1 MNDLQKFLNDF
12 LDFSNRTVLFT
23 TMIILIVIL
32 IALVSFI
39 RKKKKKKKLSTESS
53 DGTEFNEDFNKENH
67 DDSAAEGIT
76 EEDFS
81 KDFSKDDSAVEGITE
96 NDTDSSKNF
105 SKGNMDFSDSTI
117 AEENQDDSAAE
128 GITELN
134 EDFSKDDSAAEGLTE
149 LNEDF
154 SKDDS
159 AAEDFTDLSK
169 DSTAESLNK
178 ESSDDKDFNKE
189 SSDDKDF
196 SKDESSED
204 EMEALLSEED
214 NDDLYSAEM
223 IENFFGNLGKQE
235 IGNAKG
241 VVEEI
246 KKKAELQEKVEVE
259 LQEKKEAPV
268 ELILHDQISV
278 DEKEPEEVN
287 KEEEEEE
294 KHTAI
299 TLIDGSDRVMVSIG
313 EKFEAKHT
321 KDFTIEV
328 KDEPEITIAMQD
340 GFVFDGRIHFFVSLS
355 EALAKHITLKD
366 VTEIT
371 GPKGSYSGYEIKL
384 EVTDKGD
391 LESIDCTRSFNYKKV
406 KDAVLIIQLSLE

>member
-53 DGTEFNEDFNKENH
+53 DGTEFNEENQ
-67 DDSAAEGIT
+67 DDSAAEGLT
-76 EEDFS
+76 EDDTDFS
-81 KDFSKDDSAVEGITE
+81 KDFSKDDSAVEGNT
-96 NDTDSSKNF
+96 
-105 SKGNMDFSDSTI
+105 DFSDSTI

-128 GITELN
+128 GLTELN
-134 EDFSKDDSAAEGLTE
+134 EDFNKDDSVVEDLTEEDFSKEDFSKDDSA
-149 LNEDF
+149 
-154 SKDDS
+154 
-159 AAEDFTDLSK
+159 
-169 DSTAESLNK
+169 ES
-178 ESSDDKDFNKE
+178 FNKK

-246 KKKAELQEKVEVE
+246 KKKAELQEKEEVE

>member
-39 RKKKKKKKLSTESS
+39 RKKKKLSTESS
-53 DGTEFNEDFNKENH
+53 DGTEFNEDFSKENQ
-67 DDSAAEGIT
+67 DDSAAEDIT
-76 EEDFS
+76 EGNTDIS
-81 KDFSKDDSAVEGITE
+81 KDFNKDDSVVEDNT
-96 NDTDSSKNF
+96 
-105 SKGNMDFSDSTI
+105 DFSDSTI
-117 AEENQDDSAAE
+117 AEENQNASADSAV
-128 GITELN
+128 
-134 EDFSKDDSAAEGLTE
+134 EDLTE

-159 AAEDFTDLSK
+159 VVEDLTEENFSKNDSAVEDNTDIR
-169 DSTAESLNK
+169 EEN
-178 ESSDDKDFNKE
+178 SDDKDL
-189 SSDDKDF
+189 

-246 KKKAELQEKVEVE
+246 KKKAELQEKEEVE

-287 KEEEEEE
+287 KEEEE

-384 EVTDKGD
+384 EVTDKED

>member
-81 KDFSKDDSAVEGITE
+81 KDFSKDDSAVEGNT
-96 NDTDSSKNF
+96 
-105 SKGNMDFSDSTI
+105 DFSDSTI

-134 EDFSKDDSAAEGLTE
+134 EDFSKDDSVVEDLTE
-149 LNEDF
+149 EDFSKEDF

-159 AAEDFTDLSK
+159 A
-169 DSTAESLNK
+169 ES
-178 ESSDDKDFNKE
+178 FNKK

-246 KKKAELQEKVEVE
+246 KKKVELQEKEEVE

-278 DEKEPEEVN
+278 DEKKPEEVN
-287 KEEEEEE
+287 KKEEE

-321 KDFTIEV
+321 KDFIIEV

-384 EVTDKGD
+384 EVTDKGE

>member
-53 DGTEFNEDFNKENH
+53 DGTEFNEDFNKENQ
-67 DDSAAEGIT
+67 DDSAAEGLT
-76 EEDFS
+76 EDDTDFS
-81 KDFSKDDSAVEGITE
+81 KDFSKDDSAVEGNT
-96 NDTDSSKNF
+96 
-105 SKGNMDFSDSTI
+105 DFSDSTI

-128 GITELN
+128 G
-134 EDFSKDDSAAEGLTE
+134 LTE

-154 SKDDS
+154 NKDDS
-159 AAEDFTDLSK
+159 VVEDLTEEDFSK
-169 DSTAESLNK
+169 EDFSKEDSAES
-178 ESSDDKDFNKE
+178 FNKK

-246 KKKAELQEKVEVE
+246 KKKAELQEKEEVE

-287 KEEEEEE
+287 KEEEEEEEE

>member
-53 DGTEFNEDFNKENH
+53 DGTEFNEDFNKENQ
-67 DDSAAEGIT
+67 DDSAAEGLT
-76 EEDFS
+76 EDDTDFS
-81 KDFSKDDSAVEGITE
+81 KDFSKDDSAVEGNT
-96 NDTDSSKNF
+96 
-105 SKGNMDFSDSTI
+105 DFSDSTI

-128 GITELN
+128 GLTELN
-134 EDFSKDDSAAEGLTE
+134 EDFNKDDSIVEDLTEEDFSKEDFSKDDSV
-149 LNEDF
+149 
-154 SKDDS
+154 
-159 AAEDFTDLSK
+159 
-169 DSTAESLNK
+169 ES
-178 ESSDDKDFNKE
+178 FNKK

-246 KKKAELQEKVEVE
+246 KKKAELQEKEEVE

-340 GFVFDGRIHFFVSLS
+340 GFVFDGRIYFFVSLS

>member
-1 MNDLQKFLNDF
+1 MRK
-12 LDFSNRTVLFT
+12 RR
-23 TMIILIVIL
+23 ILIVIL

-53 DGTEFNEDFNKENH
+53 DGTEFNEENQ
-67 DDSAAEGIT
+67 DDSAAEGLT
-76 EEDFS
+76 EDDTDFS
-81 KDFSKDDSAVEGITE
+81 KDFSKDDSAVEGNT
-96 NDTDSSKNF
+96 
-105 SKGNMDFSDSTI
+105 DFSDSTI

-128 GITELN
+128 GLTELN
-134 EDFSKDDSAAEGLTE
+134 EDFNKDDSAAEGLTE

-154 SKDDS
+154 NKDDSVVEDLTEEDFSKEDFSKDDS
-159 AAEDFTDLSK
+159 A
-169 DSTAESLNK
+169 ES
-178 ESSDDKDFNKE
+178 FNKK

-246 KKKAELQEKVEVE
+246 KKKAELQEKEEVE

>member
-81 KDFSKDDSAVEGITE
+81 KDFSKDDSAVEGNT
-96 NDTDSSKNF
+96 
-105 SKGNMDFSDSTI
+105 DFSDSTI

-128 GITELN
+128 GLTELN
-134 EDFSKDDSAAEGLTE
+134 EDFNKDDSVVEDLTEEDFSKEDFSKDDSA
-149 LNEDF
+149 
-154 SKDDS
+154 
-159 AAEDFTDLSK
+159 
-169 DSTAESLNK
+169 ES
-178 ESSDDKDFNKE
+178 FNKK

-246 KKKAELQEKVEVE
+246 KKKAELQEKEEVE
-259 LQEKKEAPV
+259 LQEKKETPV

>member
-53 DGTEFNEDFNKENH
+53 DGTEFNEDFNKENQ
-67 DDSAAEGIT
+67 DDSAAEGLT
-76 EEDFS
+76 EDDTDFS
-81 KDFSKDDSAVEGITE
+81 KDFSKDDSAVEGNT
-96 NDTDSSKNF
+96 
-105 SKGNMDFSDSTI
+105 DFSDSTI

-128 GITELN
+128 GLTELN
-134 EDFSKDDSAAEGLTE
+134 EDFNKDDSVVEDLTEEDFSKEDFSKDDSA
-149 LNEDF
+149 
-154 SKDDS
+154 
-159 AAEDFTDLSK
+159 
-169 DSTAESLNK
+169 ESFNK
-178 ESSDDKDFNKE
+178 KSSDDKD
-189 SSDDKDF
+189 S

-223 IENFFGNLGKQE
+223 IENFFENLGKQE

-246 KKKAELQEKVEVE
+246 KKKAELQEKEEVE

>member
-53 DGTEFNEDFNKENH
+53 DGTELNEDFNK
-67 DDSAAEGIT
+67 DDSVVEDLT
-76 EEDFS
+76 EE
-81 KDFSKDDSAVEGITE
+81 DFSKDDSAVEGNT
-96 NDTDSSKNF
+96 
-105 SKGNMDFSDSTI
+105 DFSDSTI

-128 GITELN
+128 GLTELN
-134 EDFSKDDSAAEGLTE
+134 EDFNKDDSVVEDLTEEDFSKEDFSKDDSA
-149 LNEDF
+149 
-154 SKDDS
+154 
-159 AAEDFTDLSK
+159 
-169 DSTAESLNK
+169 ES
-178 ESSDDKDFNKE
+178 FNKK

-204 EMEALLSEED
+204 EIEALLSEED

-246 KKKAELQEKVEVE
+246 KKKAELQEKEEVE

-340 GFVFDGRIHFFVSLS
+340 GFVFDGKIHFFVSLS

>member
-53 DGTEFNEDFNKENH
+53 DGTEFNEDFNKENQ
-67 DDSAAEGIT
+67 DDSAAEGLT
-76 EEDFS
+76 EDDTDFS
-81 KDFSKDDSAVEGITE
+81 KDFSKDDSAVEGNT
-96 NDTDSSKNF
+96 
-105 SKGNMDFSDSTI
+105 DFSDSTI
-117 AEENQDDSAAE
+117 AQENQ
-128 GITELN
+128 
-134 EDFSKDDSAAEGLTE
+134 DDSAAEGLTE

-154 SKDDS
+154 NKDDSVVEDLTEDDFSKDD
-159 AAEDFTDLSK
+159 
-169 DSTAESLNK
+169 
-178 ESSDDKDFNKE
+178 FNKDDSVE
-189 SSDDKDF
+189 SFNKKSSDDKDF

-246 KKKAELQEKVEVE
+246 KKKAELQEKEEVE

-340 GFVFDGRIHFFVSLS
+340 GFVFDGRIYFFVSLS

>member
-39 RKKKKKKKLSTESS
+39 HKKKKKKKLSTESS
-53 DGTEFNEDFNKENH
+53 DGTEFNEDFNKENQ
-67 DDSAAEGIT
+67 DDSAAEGLT
-76 EEDFS
+76 EDDTDFS
-81 KDFSKDDSAVEGITE
+81 KDFSKDDSAVEGNT
-96 NDTDSSKNF
+96 
-105 SKGNMDFSDSTI
+105 DFSDSTI

-128 GITELN
+128 G
-134 EDFSKDDSAAEGLTE
+134 LTE

-154 SKDDS
+154 NKDDSVVEDLTEDDFSKDD
-159 AAEDFTDLSK
+159 
-169 DSTAESLNK
+169 
-178 ESSDDKDFNKE
+178 FNKDDSVE
-189 SSDDKDF
+189 SFNKKSSDDKDF

-246 KKKAELQEKVEVE
+246 KKKAELQEKEEVE

>member
-53 DGTEFNEDFNKENH
+53 DGTEFNEDFNKEN
-67 DDSAAEGIT
+67 
-76 EEDFS
+76 
-81 KDFSKDDSAVEGITE
+81 
-96 NDTDSSKNF
+96 
-105 SKGNMDFSDSTI
+105 
-117 AEENQDDSAAE
+117 Q
-128 GITELN
+128 
-134 EDFSKDDSAAEGLTE
+134 DDSAAEGLTE
-149 LNEDF
+149 LNKDFSKDDSVVEDLTEEDFSKEDF

-159 AAEDFTDLSK
+159 A
-169 DSTAESLNK
+169 ES
-178 ESSDDKDFNKE
+178 FNKK

-246 KKKAELQEKVEVE
+246 KKKAELQEKEEVE

>member
-53 DGTEFNEDFNKENH
+53 DGTEFNEDFNKENQ
-67 DDSAAEGIT
+67 DDSAAEGLT
-76 EEDFS
+76 EDDTDFS
-81 KDFSKDDSAVEGITE
+81 KDFSRDDSAVEGNT
-96 NDTDSSKNF
+96 
-105 SKGNMDFSDSTI
+105 DFSDSTI
-117 AEENQDDSAAE
+117 AEENQDDS
-128 GITELN
+128 I
-134 EDFSKDDSAAEGLTE
+134 DSAAEGLTE

-154 SKDDS
+154 NKDDSVVEDLTEEDFSKEDFSKDDS
-159 AAEDFTDLSK
+159 A
-169 DSTAESLNK
+169 ES
-178 ESSDDKDFNKE
+178 FNKE

-246 KKKAELQEKVEVE
+246 KKKAELQEKEEAE

-287 KEEEEEE
+287 KEEEE

>member
-53 DGTEFNEDFNKENH
+53 DGTEFNEDFNKENQ
-67 DDSAAEGIT
+67 DDSAAEGLT
-76 EEDFS
+76 EDDTDFS
-81 KDFSKDDSAVEGITE
+81 KDFSKDDSAVEGNT
-96 NDTDSSKNF
+96 
-105 SKGNMDFSDSTI
+105 DFSDSTI

-128 GITELN
+128 G
-134 EDFSKDDSAAEGLTE
+134 LTE

-154 SKDDS
+154 NKDDSVVEDLTEDDFSKDD
-159 AAEDFTDLSK
+159 
-169 DSTAESLNK
+169 
-178 ESSDDKDFNKE
+178 FNKDDSVE
-189 SSDDKDF
+189 SFNKKSSDDKDF

-246 KKKAELQEKVEVE
+246 KKKAELQEKEEVE

>member
-53 DGTEFNEDFNKENH
+53 DGTEFNEDFNKENQ
-67 DDSAAEGIT
+67 DDSAAESLT
-76 EEDFS
+76 EDDTDFS
-81 KDFSKDDSAVEGITE
+81 KDFSKDDSAVEGNT
-96 NDTDSSKNF
+96 
-105 SKGNMDFSDSTI
+105 DFSDSTI

-128 GITELN
+128 GLTELN
-134 EDFSKDDSAAEGLTE
+134 EDFNKDDSVVEDLTEEDFSKEDFSKDDSA
-149 LNEDF
+149 
-154 SKDDS
+154 
-159 AAEDFTDLSK
+159 
-169 DSTAESLNK
+169 ES
-178 ESSDDKDFNKE
+178 FNKK

-246 KKKAELQEKVEVE
+246 KKKAELQEKEEVE

>member
-53 DGTEFNEDFNKENH
+53 DGTEFNEDFNKENQ
-67 DDSAAEGIT
+67 DDSAAEGLT
-76 EEDFS
+76 EDDTDFS
-81 KDFSKDDSAVEGITE
+81 KDFSKDDSAVEGNT
-96 NDTDSSKNF
+96 
-105 SKGNMDFSDSTI
+105 DFSDSTI

-128 GITELN
+128 G
-134 EDFSKDDSAAEGLTE
+134 LTE

-154 SKDDS
+154 NKDDS
-159 AAEDFTDLSK
+159 VVEDLTEEDFSNE
-169 DSTAESLNK
+169 DSAES
-178 ESSDDKDFNKE
+178 FNKK

-246 KKKAELQEKVEVE
+246 KKKAELQEKEEVE

-340 GFVFDGRIHFFVSLS
+340 GFVFDGKIHFFVSLS

>member
-53 DGTEFNEDFNKENH
+53 DGTEFNEENQ
-67 DDSAAEGIT
+67 DDSAAEGLT
-76 EEDFS
+76 EDDTDFS
-81 KDFSKDDSAVEGITE
+81 KDFSKDDSAVEGNT
-96 NDTDSSKNF
+96 
-105 SKGNMDFSDSTI
+105 DFSDSTI

-128 GITELN
+128 G
-134 EDFSKDDSAAEGLTE
+134 LTE

-154 SKDDS
+154 NKDDS
-159 AAEDFTDLSK
+159 VVEDLTEEDFSK
-169 DSTAESLNK
+169 EDFSKEDSAES
-178 ESSDDKDFNKE
+178 FNKK

-246 KKKAELQEKVEVE
+246 KKEAELQEKEEVE

-313 EKFEAKHT
+313 EKFEAKYT

>member
-81 KDFSKDDSAVEGITE
+81 KDFSKDDSAVEGNT
-96 NDTDSSKNF
+96 
-105 SKGNMDFSDSTI
+105 DFSDSTI

-128 GITELN
+128 G
-134 EDFSKDDSAAEGLTE
+134 LTE

-154 SKDDS
+154 NKDDS
-159 AAEDFTDLSK
+159 VVEDLTEEDFSK
-169 DSTAESLNK
+169 EDFSKEDSAES
-178 ESSDDKDFNKE
+178 FNKK

-246 KKKAELQEKVEVE
+246 KKKAELQEK
-259 LQEKKEAPV
+259 
-268 ELILHDQISV
+268 
-278 DEKEPEEVN
+278 EEVN

>member
-23 TMIILIVIL
+23 TMIILLVVL

-39 RKKKKKKKLSTESS
+39 RKKRKKKKLSTESS
-53 DGTEFNEDFNKENH
+53 DGTEFNEDFSKE
-67 DDSAAEGIT
+67 EIP
-76 EEDFS
+76 EE
-81 KDFSKDDSAVEGITE
+81 I
-96 NDTDSSKNF
+96 
-105 SKGNMDFSDSTI
+105 
-117 AEENQDDSAAE
+117 QDDSNAAE
-128 GITELN
+128 SLSEDSATEELS
-134 EDFSKDDSAAEGLTE
+134 EDFSKDDNNNSTATEELSEDFSEDLSEG
-149 LNEDF
+149 DF
-154 SKDDS
+154 SKDDNNDS
-159 AAEDFTDLSK
+159 ATTE
-169 DSTAESLNK
+169 
-178 ESSDDKDFNKE
+178 
-189 SSDDKDF
+189 
-196 SKDESSED
+196 ESSED
-204 EMEALLSEED
+204 EMEALLSED
-214 NDDLYSAEM
+214 SDDLYSAEM

-235 IGNAKG
+235 IGNAKE

-246 KKKAELQEKVEVE
+246 NKEAEQ
-259 LQEKKEAPV
+259 QEKKEAPV
-268 ELILHDQISV
+268 ELILHDQISI

-287 KEEEEEE
+287 KEEEEE

-371 GPKGSYSGYEIKL
+371 GSKGSYSGYEIKL

-391 LESIDCTRSFNYKKV
+391 LESIDCTRSFNYKRV
-406 KDAVLIIQLSLE
+406 KDAVLIVQLSLE

>member
-53 DGTEFNEDFNKENH
+53 DGTEFNEDFNKENQ
-67 DDSAAEGIT
+67 DDSAAEGLT
-76 EEDFS
+76 EDDTDFS
-81 KDFSKDDSAVEGITE
+81 KDFSKDDSAVEGNT
-96 NDTDSSKNF
+96 
-105 SKGNMDFSDSTI
+105 DFSDSTI

-128 GITELN
+128 G
-134 EDFSKDDSAAEGLTE
+134 LTE

-154 SKDDS
+154 NKDDS
-159 AAEDFTDLSK
+159 VVEDLTEEDFSK
-169 DSTAESLNK
+169 EDFSKEDSAES
-178 ESSDDKDFNKE
+178 FNKK

-246 KKKAELQEKVEVE
+246 KKKVELQEKEEVE

-287 KEEEEEE
+287 KKEEE

-328 KDEPEITIAMQD
+328 KDEPEITIAIQD

>member
-53 DGTEFNEDFNKENH
+53 DGTEFNEDFNKDNQ
-67 DDSAAEGIT
+67 DDSAAEGLT
-76 EEDFS
+76 EDDTDFS

-105 SKGNMDFSDSTI
+105 SKGNTDFSDSTI

-128 GITELN
+128 GLTELN
-134 EDFSKDDSAAEGLTE
+134 EDFNKDDSVVEDLTEEDFSKEDFSKDDFSKDDSA
-149 LNEDF
+149 
-154 SKDDS
+154 
-159 AAEDFTDLSK
+159 
-169 DSTAESLNK
+169 ES
-178 ESSDDKDFNKE
+178 FNKK

-246 KKKAELQEKVEVE
+246 KKKAELQEKEEVE

-268 ELILHDQISV
+268 ELILHGQISV

-340 GFVFDGRIHFFVSLS
+340 GFVFDGRIYFFVSLS

>member
-53 DGTEFNEDFNKENH
+53 DDTDFSKDFNKENQ
-67 DDSAAEGIT
+67 DDSAAEGLT
-76 EEDFS
+76 EDDTDFS
-81 KDFSKDDSAVEGITE
+81 KDFSKDDSAVEGNT
-96 NDTDSSKNF
+96 
-105 SKGNMDFSDSTI
+105 DFSDSTI
-117 AEENQDDSAAE
+117 AEEDQDDSIDASAESLSEENQDDS
-128 GITELN
+128 I
-134 EDFSKDDSAAEGLTE
+134 DSAAEGLTE

-159 AAEDFTDLSK
+159 A
-169 DSTAESLNK
+169 ES
-178 ESSDDKDFNKE
+178 FNKK

-246 KKKAELQEKVEVE
+246 KKKAELQEKEEVE

>member
-53 DGTEFNEDFNKENH
+53 DGTEFNEDFNKENQ
-67 DDSAAEGIT
+67 DDSAAEGLT
-76 EEDFS
+76 EDDTDFS
-81 KDFSKDDSAVEGITE
+81 KDFSKDNSAVEGNT
-96 NDTDSSKNF
+96 
-105 SKGNMDFSDSTI
+105 DFSDSTI

-128 GITELN
+128 GLTELN
-134 EDFSKDDSAAEGLTE
+134 EDFNKDDSAAEGLTE

-154 SKDDS
+154 NKDDSVVEDLTEEDFSKEDFSKDDS
-159 AAEDFTDLSK
+159 A
-169 DSTAESLNK
+169 ES
-178 ESSDDKDFNKE
+178 FNKK

-246 KKKAELQEKVEVE
+246 KKKAELQEKEEVE

>member
-53 DGTEFNEDFNKENH
+53 DGTEFNEENQ
-67 DDSAAEGIT
+67 DDSAAEGLT
-76 EEDFS
+76 EDDTDFS
-81 KDFSKDDSAVEGITE
+81 KDFSKDDSAVEGNT
-96 NDTDSSKNF
+96 
-105 SKGNMDFSDSTI
+105 DFSDSTI

-128 GITELN
+128 G
-134 EDFSKDDSAAEGLTE
+134 LTE

-154 SKDDS
+154 NKDDS
-159 AAEDFTDLSK
+159 VVEDLTEEDFSK
-169 DSTAESLNK
+169 EDSAES
-178 ESSDDKDFNKE
+178 FNKK

-246 KKKAELQEKVEVE
+246 KKKAELQEKEEVE

-340 GFVFDGRIHFFVSLS
+340 GFVFDGKIHFFVSLS

>member
-53 DGTEFNEDFNKENH
+53 DGTEFNEDFNKENQ
-67 DDSAAEGIT
+67 DDSAAEGLT
-76 EEDFS
+76 EDDTDFS
-81 KDFSKDDSAVEGITE
+81 KDFSKDDSAVEGNT
-96 NDTDSSKNF
+96 
-105 SKGNMDFSDSTI
+105 DFSDSTI

-128 GITELN
+128 GLTELN
-134 EDFSKDDSAAEGLTE
+134 EDFNKDDSVVEDLTEEDFSKEDFSKDDFSKDDSA
-149 LNEDF
+149 
-154 SKDDS
+154 
-159 AAEDFTDLSK
+159 
-169 DSTAESLNK
+169 ES
-178 ESSDDKDFNKE
+178 FNKK

-246 KKKAELQEKVEVE
+246 KKKAELQEKEEVE

>member
-53 DGTEFNEDFNKENH
+53 DGTEFNEENK
-67 DDSAAEGIT
+67 DDSAAEGLT
-76 EEDFS
+76 EDDTDFS
-81 KDFSKDDSAVEGITE
+81 KDFSKDDSAVEGNT
-96 NDTDSSKNF
+96 
-105 SKGNMDFSDSTI
+105 DFSDSTI

-128 GITELN
+128 G
-134 EDFSKDDSAAEGLTE
+134 LTE

-154 SKDDS
+154 NKDDS
-159 AAEDFTDLSK
+159 VVEDLIEEDFSK
-169 DSTAESLNK
+169 EDFSKEDSAES
-178 ESSDDKDFNKE
+178 FNKK

-246 KKKAELQEKVEVE
+246 KKKAELQEKEEVE

>member
-53 DGTEFNEDFNKENH
+53 DGTEFNEDFNKENQ
-67 DDSAAEGIT
+67 DDSAAEGLT
-76 EEDFS
+76 EDDTDFS
-81 KDFSKDDSAVEGITE
+81 KDFSKDDSAVEGNT
-96 NDTDSSKNF
+96 
-105 SKGNMDFSDSTI
+105 DFSDSTI

-128 GITELN
+128 GLTELN
-134 EDFSKDDSAAEGLTE
+134 EDFNKDDSVVEDLTEEDFSKEDFSKDDSA
-149 LNEDF
+149 
-154 SKDDS
+154 
-159 AAEDFTDLSK
+159 
-169 DSTAESLNK
+169 ES
-178 ESSDDKDFNKE
+178 FNKK

-246 KKKAELQEKVEVE
+246 KKKAELQEKEEVE

-371 GPKGSYSGYEIKL
+371 GPKCSYSGYEIKL

>member
-105 SKGNMDFSDSTI
+105 SKGNTDFSDSTI

-128 GITELN
+128 G
-134 EDFSKDDSAAEGLTE
+134 LTE

-154 SKDDS
+154 NKDDS
-159 AAEDFTDLSK
+159 VVEDLTEEDFSK
-169 DSTAESLNK
+169 EDFSKEDSAES
-178 ESSDDKDFNKE
+178 FNKK

-246 KKKAELQEKVEVE
+246 KKKAELQEKEEVE
-259 LQEKKEAPV
+259 LQEKKETPV

>member
-53 DGTEFNEDFNKENH
+53 DGTEFNEDF
-67 DDSAAEGIT
+67 
-76 EEDFS
+76 S
-81 KDFSKDDSAVEGITE
+81 K
-96 NDTDSSKNF
+96 
-105 SKGNMDFSDSTI
+105 
-117 AEENQDDSAAE
+117 ENQDDSAAE
-128 GITELN
+128 DITEGNTDISKDFNKDDSAVEDNTELN
-134 EDFSKDDSAAEGLTE
+134 EDFSKDDSVVEDLTE
-149 LNEDF
+149 EDF
-154 SKDDS
+154 SKEDS
-159 AAEDFTDLSK
+159 A
-169 DSTAESLNK
+169 ES
-178 ESSDDKDFNKE
+178 FN
-189 SSDDKDF
+189 
-196 SKDESSED
+196 KDESSED

-246 KKKAELQEKVEVE
+246 KKKAELQEKEEVE

-355 EALAKHITLKD
+355 EALVKHITLKD

>member
-53 DGTEFNEDFNKENH
+53 DGTEFNEDFNKENQ
-67 DDSAAEGIT
+67 DDSAAEGLT
-76 EEDFS
+76 EDDTDFS
-81 KDFSKDDSAVEGITE
+81 KDFSKDDSAVEGNT
-96 NDTDSSKNF
+96 
-105 SKGNMDFSDSTI
+105 DFSDSTI
-117 AEENQDDSAAE
+117 AEENQDDS
-128 GITELN
+128 I
-134 EDFSKDDSAAEGLTE
+134 DSAAEGLTE

-154 SKDDS
+154 NKDDSVVEDLTEEDFSKEDFSKDDS
-159 AAEDFTDLSK
+159 A
-169 DSTAESLNK
+169 ES
-178 ESSDDKDFNKE
+178 FNKK

-196 SKDESSED
+196 SRDESSED

-246 KKKAELQEKVEVE
+246 KKKAELQEREEVE

-287 KEEEEEE
+287 KEEEEEEEE

>member
-53 DGTEFNEDFNKENH
+53 DGTEFNEDFNKQNQ
-67 DDSAAEGIT
+67 DDSAAEGLT
-76 EEDFS
+76 EDDT
-81 KDFSKDDSAVEGITE
+81 DFSKDDSAVEGNT
-96 NDTDSSKNF
+96 
-105 SKGNMDFSDSTI
+105 DFSDSTI

-128 GITELN
+128 G
-134 EDFSKDDSAAEGLTE
+134 LTE

-154 SKDDS
+154 SKEDFSKEDS
-159 AAEDFTDLSK
+159 AAEGITEDDTDFSK
-169 DSTAESLNK
+169 DDSAES
-178 ESSDDKDFNKE
+178 
-189 SSDDKDF
+189 F

-246 KKKAELQEKVEVE
+246 KKKAELQEKEEVE

-268 ELILHDQISV
+268 ELILHDQISI

-287 KEEEEEE
+287 KEEEEEEE

>member
-53 DGTEFNEDFNKENH
+53 DGTELNEDFNK
-67 DDSAAEGIT
+67 DDSVVEDLT
-76 EEDFS
+76 EE
-81 KDFSKDDSAVEGITE
+81 DFSKDDSAVEGNT
-96 NDTDSSKNF
+96 
-105 SKGNMDFSDSTI
+105 DFSDSTI

-128 GITELN
+128 GLTELN
-134 EDFSKDDSAAEGLTE
+134 EDFNKDDSVVEDLTEEDFSKEDFSKDDSA
-149 LNEDF
+149 
-154 SKDDS
+154 
-159 AAEDFTDLSK
+159 
-169 DSTAESLNK
+169 ES
-178 ESSDDKDFNKE
+178 FNKK

-246 KKKAELQEKVEVE
+246 KKKAELQEKEEVE
-259 LQEKKEAPV
+259 LQEKKETPV

>member
-53 DGTEFNEDFNKENH
+53 DGTEFNEDFNKENQ
-67 DDSAAEGIT
+67 DDSAAEGLT
-76 EEDFS
+76 EDDTDFS
-81 KDFSKDDSAVEGITE
+81 KDFSKDDSAVEGNT
-96 NDTDSSKNF
+96 
-105 SKGNMDFSDSTI
+105 DFSDSTI

-128 GITELN
+128 GLTELN
-134 EDFSKDDSAAEGLTE
+134 EDFNKDDSVVEDLTEEDFSKEDFSKDDSA
-149 LNEDF
+149 
-154 SKDDS
+154 
-159 AAEDFTDLSK
+159 
-169 DSTAESLNK
+169 ES
-178 ESSDDKDFNKE
+178 FNKK

-246 KKKAELQEKVEVE
+246 NKKAELQEKEEVE

>member
-53 DGTEFNEDFNKENH
+53 DGTEFNEDFNKENQ
-67 DDSAAEGIT
+67 DYSAAEGLT
-76 EEDFS
+76 EDDTDFS
-81 KDFSKDDSAVEGITE
+81 KDFSKDDSAVEGNT
-96 NDTDSSKNF
+96 
-105 SKGNMDFSDSTI
+105 DFSDSTI

-128 GITELN
+128 G
-134 EDFSKDDSAAEGLTE
+134 LTE

-154 SKDDS
+154 NKDDS
-159 AAEDFTDLSK
+159 VVEDLTEEDFSK
-169 DSTAESLNK
+169 EDFSKEDSAES
-178 ESSDDKDFNKE
+178 FNKK

-246 KKKAELQEKVEVE
+246 KKKAELQEKEEVE

-355 EALAKHITLKD
+355 EALANHITLKD

>member
-53 DGTEFNEDFNKENH
+53 DGTEFNEDFSKENQ

-76 EEDFS
+76 ED
-81 KDFSKDDSAVEGITE
+81 
-96 NDTDSSKNF
+96 DTDSSKDF

-117 AEENQDDSAAE
+117 AEESQDDSIDDSIDASAKS
-128 GITELN
+128 
-134 EDFSKDDSAAEGLTE
+134 FSKDDSAAEGLTE

-159 AAEDFTDLSK
+159 VVEDLTEEDLTEEDFSNEDFSK
-169 DSTAESLNK
+169 DDSAES
-178 ESSDDKDFNKE
+178 FNKE
-189 SSDDKDF
+189 SFSKESF

-246 KKKAELQEKVEVE
+246 KKKAELQEKEEVE

>member
-53 DGTEFNEDFNKENH
+53 DGTEFNEDFNKENQ
-67 DDSAAEGIT
+67 DDSAAEGLT
-76 EEDFS
+76 EDDTDFS
-81 KDFSKDDSAVEGITE
+81 KDFSKDDSAVEGNT
-96 NDTDSSKNF
+96 
-105 SKGNMDFSDSTI
+105 DFSDSTI

-128 GITELN
+128 G
-134 EDFSKDDSAAEGLTE
+134 LTE

-154 SKDDS
+154 NKDDS
-159 AAEDFTDLSK
+159 VVEDFSK
-169 DSTAESLNK
+169 EDFSKEDSVES
-178 ESSDDKDFNKE
+178 FNKK

-246 KKKAELQEKVEVE
+246 KKKAELQEKEEVE

-340 GFVFDGRIHFFVSLS
+340 GFVFDGRIYFFVSLS

>member
-53 DGTEFNEDFNKENH
+53 DGTEFNEDFNKENQ
-67 DDSAAEGIT
+67 DDSAAEGLT
-76 EEDFS
+76 EDDTDFN
-81 KDFSKDDSAVEGITE
+81 KDFSKDDSAVEGNT
-96 NDTDSSKNF
+96 
-105 SKGNMDFSDSTI
+105 DFSDSTI

-128 GITELN
+128 GLTELN
-134 EDFSKDDSAAEGLTE
+134 EDFNKDDSVVEDLTEEDFSKEDFSKDDSA
-149 LNEDF
+149 
-154 SKDDS
+154 
-159 AAEDFTDLSK
+159 
-169 DSTAESLNK
+169 ES
-178 ESSDDKDFNKE
+178 FNKK

-246 KKKAELQEKVEVE
+246 KKKAELQEKEEVE

>member
-23 TMIILIVIL
+23 TMIILLVVL

-39 RKKKKKKKLSTESS
+39 RKKKKKKLSTESS
-53 DGTEFNEDFNKENH
+53 DGTEFNEDFSKDEIQEEIQGDSKAA
-67 DDSAAEGIT
+67 DDSANSSEDPATEEVIEDFNEDSAIT
-76 EEDFS
+76 ENSSEEN
-81 KDFSKDDSAVEGITE
+81 FSKDDSNAV
-96 NDTDSSKNF
+96 
-105 SKGNMDFSDSTI
+105 
-117 AEENQDDSAAE
+117 DDSA
-128 GITELN
+128 ITESN
-134 EDFSKDDSAAEGLTE
+134 T
-149 LNEDF
+149 
-154 SKDDS
+154 
-159 AAEDFTDLSK
+159 
-169 DSTAESLNK
+169 
-178 ESSDDKDFNKE
+178 
-189 SSDDKDF
+189 DF

-204 EMEALLSEED
+204 EMEALLNED
-214 NDDLYSAEM
+214 SDDLYSAEM

-235 IGNAKG
+235 IGNAKE

-246 KKKAELQEKVEVE
+246 KNEAELQQKKEKEAE
-259 LQEKKEAPV
+259 LQEKKEKETPV
-268 ELILHDQISV
+268 ELILHDQISI

-287 KEEEEEE
+287 KEEKEE

-299 TLIDGSDRVMVSIG
+299 TLIDGSDRVMVSVG

-371 GPKGSYSGYEIKL
+371 GLKGSYSGYEIKL
-384 EVTDKGD
+384 EITDKGD
-391 LESIDCTRSFNYKKV
+391 LESIDCIRSFNYKKV

>member
-53 DGTEFNEDFNKENH
+53 DGTEFNEDFNKENQ
-67 DDSAAEGIT
+67 DDSAAEGLT
-76 EEDFS
+76 EDDTDFS
-81 KDFSKDDSAVEGITE
+81 KDFSKDDSAVEGNT
-96 NDTDSSKNF
+96 
-105 SKGNMDFSDSTI
+105 DFSDSTI

-128 GITELN
+128 GLTELN
-134 EDFSKDDSAAEGLTE
+134 EDFNKDDSVVEDLTEEDFSKEDFSKDDSAESF
-149 LNEDF
+149 NKKSSD
-154 SKDDS
+154 DDS
-159 AAEDFTDLSK
+159 A
-169 DSTAESLNK
+169 ESFNK
-178 ESSDDKDFNKE
+178 KSSDDDSAESFNKE

-246 KKKAELQEKVEVE
+246 KKKAELQEKEEVE